1 MIRVLYISYDGLLD
15 PLGRSQI
22 VPYLSRLGRRGTKIW
37 VVSFEKPVRLAAGAE
52 IDEVERELAG
62 GGVQWRRLRYHRR
75 PTVPATLWDIARGS
89 ILGLGLVLARRIK
102 IIHARS
108 YVAAAMALV
117 PAGLPGRR
125 FVFDMRGFWPD
136 ERVEGGAWR
145 AGSPVYR
152 VFKRL
157 ERRFL
162 ARADAVISL
171 TRRGLEVLSSEL
183 LPERVVPP
191 RFEVIPT
198 CADLDLF
205 RPSASRTREE
215 RALRLIYL
223 GSLGSWYMLEEML
236 RFFAEVQRRLPASRF
251 RLVTASDPAAIGE
264 AVRREGIAPEAAERI
279 SAGALPREQVPGALT
294 GADCSVF
301 FIRPVPSKRAS
312 CATKFAESIACGV
325 PVVINSGIGDHDWHV
340 RRDRLGIVLESL
352 EPEAVAEGVD
362 RLLALLE
369 DPGLAG
375 RCRAAAERDFSL
387 AGAVDRYQS
396 VYEELAGGKAG

>member
-22 VPYLSRLGRRGTKIW
+22 VPYLSRLGRLGTKIW
-37 VVSFEKPVRLAAGAE
+37 AISFEKPDKQSAKDE
-52 IDEVERELAG
+52 IASVEGELAG
-62 GGVQWRRLRYHRR
+62 GGVEWVRLRYHRR
-75 PTVPATLWDIARGS
+75 PAVPATLWDIARGT
-89 ILGLGLVLARRIK
+89 ILGLALVLSRRIK

-108 YVAAAMALV
+108 YVAAAMAIL

-136 ERVEGGAWR
+136 ERVEGGSWR
-145 AGSPVYR
+145 ADSPVYR
-152 VFKRL
+152 VFKWL

-183 LPERVVPP
+183 LPAREVPP

-205 RPSASRTREE
+205 RPCVSRTRQD

-223 GSLGSWYMLEEML
+223 GSLGSWYMLKEML
-236 RFFAEVQRRLPASRF
+236 RFFAEVHKRLPASRF
-251 RLVTASDPAAIGE
+251 RLVTVSDPAVINE
-264 AVRREGIAPEAAERI
+264 AARLEGLAPEAAERI
-279 SAGALPREQVPGALT
+279 SAGPLPHELVPGALAE
-294 GADCSVF
+294 ADCSVF

-325 PVVINSGIGDHDWHV
+325 PVVINSGIGDHDEHV

-352 EPEAVAEGVD
+352 EPEALAEGVD
-362 RLLALLE
+362 RLLALL
-369 DPGLAG
+369 DDSGLSS

-387 AGAVDRYQS
+387 AGAVDRYRS